1 MDIVLHA
8 IAEPRRRD
16 ILSLVHEAELTSGE
30 IAARFPQ
37 VTPPAISQHLK
48 VLAEAGLVSVRRQGT
63 RRLYRARPEGLAEV
77 RRYLEAFWDD
87 SLQQLKAA
95 AEAEERLSTAA
106 QPAEPALPAAAPAP
120 AETAAATGPAFKPPA
135 APRFWKGSG
144 AR

>member
-1 MDIVLHA
+1 MDTVLHA

-16 ILSLVHEAELTSGE
+16 ILSLVHEAELTSGQ

-48 VLAEAGLVSVRRQGT
+48 VLAEAGLVSVRREGT

-77 RRYLEAFWDD
+77 RQYLEAFWED
-87 SLQQLKAA
+87 SLQRLKTA
-95 AEAEERLSTAA
+95 AEAEERRHLAA
-106 QPAEPALPAAAPAP
+106 PAVEISPVESPPAP
-120 AETAAATGPAFKPPA
+120 AEQPAFKPPA
-135 APRFWKGSG
+135 APKFWKGSG